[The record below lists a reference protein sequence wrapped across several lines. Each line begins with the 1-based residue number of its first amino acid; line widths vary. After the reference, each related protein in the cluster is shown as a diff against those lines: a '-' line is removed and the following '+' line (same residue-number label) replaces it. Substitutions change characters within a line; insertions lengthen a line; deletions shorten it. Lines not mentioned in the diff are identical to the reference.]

1 MGKIKK
7 VERFNLPETN
17 SSSSHSVVIN
27 RASIEYSS
35 DIDLDEDGDIVLES
49 GRGFGWEWKAMNSV
63 KDKLLY
69 VCGIY
74 YFINSNWEE
83 KSYARK
89 YIDVH
94 KKLSALSRLVC
105 KFTGANGIKF
115 TWIDS
120 SNDDDGHPEI
130 DHESSGIFDSIVG
143 SKDSLKNFLFN
154 KKSWLFTGNDNS
166 DEREGFY
173 DPAFDNSNRVS
184 AEVTLDY
191 GGTIGSV
198 QFNVPE
204 YPADLLEGFYSEY
217 SYLSGSQFSCEIA
230 SSIVFENGTARAMTQ
245 EDKKILTSAYK
256 NDSVYF
262 LIDLRE
268 QLREYSIDVIKS
280 EWLGRAK
287 KFEDY
292 PCLFY
297 ATKDFAEGLMN
308 LGMKIGN
315 SYQSRV
321 YGSEAIE
328 YIEKNYDKMIKV
340 GLNIKVNEK

>member
-35 DIDLDEDGDIVLES
+35 DIELDEDGDIVLES
-49 GRGFGWEWKAMNSV
+49 GRGFGWEWKAMNSI

-74 YFINSNWEE
+74 YYTNSKWGE
-83 KSYARK
+83 KSYALK

-115 TWIDS
+115 TWVNS
-120 SNDDDGHPEI
+120 KTDDDGHPEI
-130 DHESSGIFDSIVG
+130 DHESSYIFDSIIE

-166 DEREGFY
+166 DEKEDFY

-198 QFNVPE
+198 QFNIPE
-204 YPADLLEGFYSEY
+204 YPTDLLEEFYSEY
-217 SYLSGSQFSCEIA
+217 SFLSRSQFSCDIVNN
-230 SSIVFENGTARAMTQ
+230 IVFENGTARAITQ
-245 EDKKILTSAYK
+245 EDKKILTSAQN
-256 NDSVYF
+256 NDSIYF
-262 LIDLRE
+262 LINLGE
-268 QLREYSIDVIKS
+268 QLREHSFGDTNS
-280 EWLGRAK
+280 EWLGRSR

-297 ATKDFAEGLMN
+297 ATKDFATDLMYLGEEIEN
-308 LGMKIGN
+308 LYHG
-315 SYQSRV
+315 RF
-321 YGSEAIE
+321 YGHEALE
-328 YIEKNYDKMIKV
+328 YIERNYDKMIKV
-340 GLNIKVNEK
+340 KLNIKVNEK

>member
-49 GRGFGWEWKAMNSV
+49 GRGFGWEWKAMNSI

-74 YFINSNWEE
+74 YYTCTKWGE
-83 KSYARK
+83 KSYAKK
-89 YIDVH
+89 YTDVH

-105 KFTGANGIKF
+105 KFTGANGVKF
-115 TWIDS
+115 TWINS

-130 DHESSGIFDSIVG
+130 DHESSYIFDSIIE
-143 SKDSLKNFLFN
+143 STYSLKNFLFN

-166 DEREGFY
+166 DEQEDFY

-198 QFNVPE
+198 QFNIPE
-204 YPADLLEGFYSEY
+204 YPTDLLEEFYSEY
-217 SYLSGSQFSCEIA
+217 SFLSRSQFSNDIV
-230 SSIVFENGTARAMTQ
+230 SNIVFENGTARAITQ
-245 EDKKILTSAYK
+245 EDKKILTGAGK
-256 NDSVYF
+256 NDSIYF
-262 LIDLRE
+262 LIDLGE
-268 QLREYSIDVIKS
+268 QLREYSFGATNG
-280 EWLGRAK
+280 EWLGLSRR
-287 KFEDY
+287 FEDY

-297 ATKDFAEGLMN
+297 ATKDFASGLMN
-308 LGMKIGN
+308 FGKEIEIQ
-315 SYQSRV
+315 YRDRI
-321 YGSEAIE
+321 YGHEALE
-328 YIEKNYDKMIKV
+328 YIESNYDGLIKV
-340 GLNIKVNEK
+340 KLNIKVNEK